1 MTRPSDAE
9 LATLLSQ
16 TYEVGQTMT
25 VAFKEGE
32 GYTLQTNAQARAVV
46 QHDRDSSSSEA
57 ELDTLSST
65 FGPALLSKERH
76 ATLQSDAGQ
85 LGSASLSARPR
96 FEVMTALGR
105 GSFGEVWQARDS
117 DIGRAV
123 ALKHFLG
130 TKEQATQSCIEE
142 LRFTGRLDHH
152 GIPTVYQVG
161 LTERGSPYI
170 TMQLLEG
177 EPLQALINRLKK
189 GDAETHKAY
198 NFHRRVDL
206 IIQLLRIIDVA
217 HKSGVLHRDIKPEN
231 IFVNPAGEVTLLDWG
246 IAAELKDVRE
256 GPNAI
261 CGTPV
266 YMAPEQAKGEG
277 LSEATDLYSA
287 GAVAYELLSL
297 TIAAPTEGTVWD
309 ILSAIPTYQPPTIYL
324 IQHPAQG
331 ACPIEFRDP
340 VMRSIR
346 RRPEERYQD
355 ASEMIM
361 DLQRALSG
369 DLRSNCAGSLLKKG
383 IFQLNVLL
391 NRHPYGGATLLY
403 TLLLFFVMGLV
414 SIGMT
419 VYSFIIS

>member
-16 TYEVGQTMT
+16 TYDVSQTMT

-32 GYTLQTNAQARAVV
+32 GYTLQANTQAKTVV
-46 QHDRDSSSSEA
+46 QQERISNQTSA
-57 ELDTLSST
+57 ELETLSST
-65 FGPALLSKERH
+65 FGPALLAQEGQ
-76 ATLQSDAGQ
+76 ATLKTNVSQ
-85 LGSASLSARPR
+85 LGSAALSARPR
-96 FEVMTALGR
+96 FEVEGTLGR
-105 GSFGEVWQARDS
+105 GSFGEVWQARDA
-117 DIGRAV
+117 DIGRPV

-130 TKEQATQSCIEE
+130 TKEQAIQSCVEE

-152 GIPTVYQVG
+152 GIPTIYQVG

-170 TMQLLEG
+170 TMQLLKG
-177 EPLQALINRLKK
+177 EPLQALINRLKE
-189 GDAETHKAY
+189 GDTETHRAY

-206 IIQLLRIIDVA
+206 IIQLLRIVDVA

-231 IFVNPAGEVTLLDWG
+231 IFINPAGEVTLLDWG
-246 IAAELKDVRE
+246 IAAELEDVRE

-277 LSEATDLYSA
+277 LNEATDLFSI

-297 TIAAPTEGTVWD
+297 TTAAPTEGTVWD
-309 ILSAIPTYQPPTIYL
+309 ILNAIPTYQPPTIYL

-340 VMRSIR
+340 VMRSIQ

-355 ASEMIM
+355 ASEMIR
-361 DLQRALSG
+361 DLQGALSG
-369 DLRSNCAGSLLKKG
+369 DLRSICIGSALKKG
-383 IFQLNVLL
+383 IFNLNVLL
-391 NRHPYGGATLLY
+391 NRHPYGGMVLLY
-403 TLLLFFVMGLV
+403 ALLFVFMLGLV
-414 SIGMT
+414 SIGT
-419 VYSFIIS
+419 LIFTSLSS